1 MRVGAE
7 AGKFFLYLYR
17 TIIISMRAKI
27 SKLGKAFLKNS
38 KAAAALSEA
47 VFNNRDRIS
56 NGEKVQFKVV
66 LSRSNKPVEFT
77 AAVRSAGIS
86 QP

>member
-1 MRVGAE
+1 
-7 AGKFFLYLYR
+7 
-17 TIIISMRAKI
+17 MRAKI
-27 SKLGKAFLKNS
+27 SKLGKAFLKNN
-38 KAAAALSEA
+38 KAAAALTEA

-56 NGEKVQFKVV
+56 NGEKVQFEVV
-66 LSRSNKPVEFT
+66 LSRSNKPVKFT

>member
-1 MRVGAE
+1 
-7 AGKFFLYLYR
+7 
-17 TIIISMRAKI
+17 MRAKI
-27 SKLGKAFLKNS
+27 SKLGKAFLKN
-38 KAAAALSEA
+38 KMAAAALSEA

-56 NGEKVQFKVV
+56 LGESVKFEVV
-66 LSRSNKPVEFT
+66 LSKNNKKYM